1 MQRIEVRFAGF
12 GGQGVIL
19 AGTVLGKAIVLH
31 DRKNASL
38 TQSYGPESRGG
49 SCHCDLVVSDSKID
63 YPEILQEDYLV
74 AMSQQAADQ
83 FVTKLRS
90 NGTLIIDS
98 SMVTMKPDQNKVA
111 TYGIPATK
119 IASEELQ
126 EPMLANMIMLGA
138 FVQLSGIC
146 TKDALV
152 KAMSETVP
160 KRTVEKN
167 SQAIDWGFGLINSP
181 ARMPAQ

>member
-1 MQRIEVRFAGF
+1 LQRIEVRFAGF

-19 AGTVLGKAIVLH
+19 AGTVLGKAIVIY
-31 DRKNASL
+31 DGKNASL

-63 YPEILQEDYLV
+63 YPEILQEDYLI

-83 FVTKLRS
+83 FVGKLRN
-90 NGTLIIDS
+90 NGALIVDS
-98 SMVTMKPDQNKVA
+98 SMVTTTADHDRVS
-111 TYGIPATK
+111 TYRIPATK
-119 IASEELQ
+119 IASEEFQ

-138 FVQLSGIC
+138 FVHLSGIC
-146 TKDALV
+146 TKGALV
-152 KAMSETVP
+152 RAMSEIVP

-167 SQAIDWGFGLINSP
+167 TKALERGFGMVDSP
-181 ARMPAQ
+181 ALLPAG